1 MQPDN
6 AKPFGILKIAAAY
19 IGTVVGAGFASGQE
33 VLRFFSAYGL
43 WGVAGVA
50 VASVLFFFIGYTILL
65 LGRSLKASSYVDI
78 VRHTNGAFLGTAIDL
93 VVSIFLFGGLCT
105 MLAGA
110 GAIFREQFALAPL
123 WGTLAMAAVTLLTVL
138 TGTRG
143 VVSAISYVVPFLI
156 VSVLF
161 ISVKSLLHNPVTAD
175 ELKAASA
182 LQGSTPHWLLSAVN
196 YASYNIV
203 ISIGVLAP
211 IGAATEDKKK
221 LLWGALLGAA
231 GLAVGMFAI
240 YFCLLTNITEAGS
253 LEVPMAAIAQ
263 QISPIVRIA
272 FAVVLFAEVYTTAV
286 GNLYAFSQRLSPRLS
301 RGMVIAVTC
310 ALALVVAQL
319 GFSNMVRFLYPAV
332 GYGGMLFFGGVV
344 YTWLKKRDSLRSGR

>member
-1 MQPDN
+1 MDSS
-6 AKPFGILKIAAAY
+6 AKPFGIFKIAAAY

-33 VLRFFSAYGL
+33 VLRFFTAYGRNGL
-43 WGVAGVA
+43 WGILVSA
-50 VASVLFFFIGYTILL
+50 VLFFFIGWTTLL
-65 LGRSLKASSYVDI
+65 LGRSLRAESHMPV
-78 VRHTNGAFLGTAIDL
+78 VHHTNGMLLGTAIDL
-93 VVSIFLFGGLCT
+93 VVTTFLFGGLCT

-123 WGTLAMAAVTLLTVL
+123 WGTLVMAAVTLLTVL

-161 ISVKSLLHNPVTAD
+161 ISIRSLSANPVTPE
-175 ELKAASA
+175 ELKQTASLA
-182 LQGSTPHWLLSAVN
+182 GATPHWLLSAVN

-203 ISIGVLAP
+203 ISIGVLTP
-211 IGAATEDKKK
+211 IGAATPDKRK
-221 LLWGALLGAA
+221 LLWGALLGAT
-231 GLAVGMFAI
+231 GLAVGMLAI
-240 YFCLLTNITEAGS
+240 NFCLLTNISKTAA

-286 GNLYAFSQRLSPRLS
+286 GNLYAFSQRLSPRLP
-301 RGMVIAVTC
+301 RTAVIGVAI

-332 GYGGMLFFGGVV
+332 GYGGMLFFGGIA
-344 YTWLKKRDSLRSGR
+344 YTWIKKRDSLR